1 MKKLLL
7 KYKLFLI
14 YLFISV
20 WAAPQSTV
28 VNEVLHFPL
37 ILNRLFTVLSYLP
50 FILFIL
56 WKVIC
61 DLKERKIV
69 LSDILFYTLA
79 LYYVAVSIYRILN
92 HMEVKENLY
101 YSIIMFGSLA
111 MCMQITAGK
120 LPISNRDLIDNVIA
134 VGIFLTLFRFTDRLV
149 LRHYLAHPAINVNI
163 TTGVTALI
171 IPLLFDAC
179 CEKEITKKQL
189 LIRTLTLLASLVV
202 IATTGSRSIFL
213 LSILILIVMIV
224 FRLKTGMI
232 VKRILPVVFCSVVI
246 VGAMAAMNIGEVRYS
261 LYRETTL
268 SFFSDK
274 EDAPANNSG
283 TTTTE
288 PADNSGTTTTEPADN
303 NGTTTTEPPAEVPP
317 QNSGNVNHVQ
327 DSANQQTNR
336 SDKMRSDLVKMGIE
350 QIKLNPLFG
359 TGDVEYP
366 YGINETYAPMQSSHN
381 FIIESLICYGA
392 VGTALLLMLLAS
404 LVFETK
410 LIKRAGVFHDMFA
423 LIMTMAFFFGFGMVQ
438 PIVYNYLVT
447 PLFAWIFA
455 YYKQSING
463 MEMK

>member
-1 MKKLLL
+1 MKQKFL
-7 KYKLFLI
+7 KYRLFLI
-14 YLFISV
+14 FLFISI
-20 WAAPQSTV
+20 WAALQSTD
-28 VNEVLHFPL
+28 VNQALHLPL
-37 ILNRLFTVLSYLP
+37 MLTRLPTLLSYLP

-69 LSDILFYTLA
+69 LSDILYYAFG
-79 LYYVAVSIYRILN
+79 LYYVAVSVYRILN

-111 MCMQITAGK
+111 MCMQITAGR
-120 LPISNRDLIDNVIA
+120 LSISNRDLIDNVIA
-134 VGIFLTLFRFTDRLV
+134 VGIFVVLFRFTDRLV
-149 LRHYLAHPAINVNI
+149 LQHYLAHPAINVNI

-171 IPLLFDAC
+171 IPFLFDAC

-246 VGAMAAMNIGEVRYS
+246 VGAMAAMDIGDVRYS

-274 EDAPANNSG
+274 ED
-283 TTTTE
+283 E
-288 PADNSGTTTTEPADN
+288 PADNSGTTTTEP
-303 NGTTTTEPPAEVPP
+303 PVEVPP
-317 QNSGNVNHVQ
+317 QNSGNVNQVQ

-336 SDKMRSDLVKMGIE
+336 SDQMRSDLVKMGIE

-359 TGDVEYP
+359 TGDVEYR
-366 YGINETYAPMQSSHN
+366 YRINETYAPMQSSHN
-381 FIIESLICYGA
+381 FIIESQEP
-392 VGTALLLMLLAS
+392 V
-404 LVFETK
+404 K
-410 LIKRAGVFHDMFA
+410 KREGV
-423 LIMTMAFFFGFGMVQ
+423 
-438 PIVYNYLVT
+438 
-447 PLFAWIFA
+447 
-455 YYKQSING
+455 
-463 MEMK
+463 